1 MASGNPSNPD
11 PDEMARDW
19 QRRQRDATERERAAR
34 DAALAL
40 GLAGRELTDA
50 TRDIAANMKAA
61 TDEAAKLKDQQAQAL
76 KDAYQLLGREVAGKT
91 GTVGKSILA
100 MFDWSQ
106 GEGRGMAGSAAGAA
120 RSFAAARGAGM
131 GGQMAAGVAG
141 GAVGMGAGLLLTLG
155 AKLFEPVQKV
165 LGTIVEKLTPMSLL
179 AAAMGSASS
188 GVGVFEKSIKVLGTV
203 LGTVLLPVFAVA
215 AAAVIAFS
223 DYIGDDLLGIMEE
236 MAAYIPIVLTGLSMM
251 ADAFKDVA
259 KFFRFGLSVMMD
271 AVRSTGANIPVFN
284 PHLTPVRPGAHMD
297 GDRPAPRADDQPRAT
312 GGGGVE
318 AGAGVGWKP
327 KSGGG
332 VEAGAGAVM
341 KPGGS
346 GGGAGKPSDSFG
358 ALVKGLTE
366 TLKEV
371 RMSISP
377 QAQIMD
383 VASVN
388 RSATLAALNQ
398 SPFEKKMMDTADK
411 VIRKLDEAVA
421 KLSPA
426 TTF

>member
-1 MASGNPSNPD
+1 MPSGNPNSPD
-11 PDEMARDW
+11 PDDLARDW

-179 AAAMGSASS
+179 AAAMSSASS
-188 GVGVFEKSIKVLGTV
+188 GVGVFDKSIKVLGTV
-203 LGTVLLPVFAVA
+203 LGSVLLPLFVVASTAVLTFA
-215 AAAVIAFS
+215 
-223 DYIGDDLLGIMEE
+223 DLIGGDLLDAMST
-236 MAAYIPIVLTGLSMM
+236 MADYIPIVLTGLSLL
-251 ADAFKDVA
+251 ADAAKDAAGFVKA
-259 KFFRFGLSVMMD
+259 WSNVMIG
-271 AVRSTGANIPVFN
+271 AARSAGVNIPALDPN
-284 PHLTPVRPGAHMD
+284 LTPVKPGVNMD
-297 GDRPAPRADDQPRAT
+297 GDTGKPGRIPMANEMPTSPQPKGA
-312 GGGGVE
+312 GGGVQ
-318 AGAGVGWKP
+318 AGAGVGGAPKP
-327 KSGGG
+327 PMTGG
-332 VEAGAGAVM
+332 AGAGA
-341 KPGGS
+341 S
-346 GGGAGKPSDSFG
+346 RDTFG
-358 ALVKGLTE
+358 LMVKNLMD
-366 TLKEV
+366 TLKEL
-371 RMSISP
+371 RMSIAP

-398 SPFEKKMMDTADK
+398 SPFEKKMMDNTDK
-411 VIRKLDEAVA
+411 IFRKLEEAVA
-421 KLSPA
+421 KLNPA